1 MPLYEYHCR
10 TCEETFEKLQR
21 QPEQEVPCPHC
32 GKPAKRTVSLFSG
45 ATESGGGGCASPA
58 GSGFG

>member
-1 MPLYEYHCR
+1 MPLYEYRCQ

-21 QPEQEVPCPHC
+21 QPEQEAPCPHC
-32 GKPAKRTVSLFSG
+32 GEPAKRIVSLFSG
-45 ATESGGGGCASPA
+45 STESGGDGCASPA